1 MLDGWPASLIYG
13 NIHSVPGKT
22 IQTIHICGETIF
34 RHHLLVGV
42 TTGAKIRFV
51 HPKLLRAWVLDIMHP
66 MAGNTYWHV
75 RIGFLLQSIAMNA

>member
-42 TTGAKIRFV
+42 TTGAQIRFC
-51 HPKLLRAWVLDIMHP
+51 HSELLCAWVVNVMDSMTSR
-66 MAGNTYWHV
+66 ADGNI